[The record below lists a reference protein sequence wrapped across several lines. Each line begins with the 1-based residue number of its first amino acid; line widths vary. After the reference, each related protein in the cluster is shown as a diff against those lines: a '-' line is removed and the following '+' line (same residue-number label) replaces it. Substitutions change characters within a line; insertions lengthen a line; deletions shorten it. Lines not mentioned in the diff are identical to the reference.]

1 MSVSRPTPTEVANQL
16 RNDILAG
23 RLQAG
28 HRLTEIDLCQRFTVG
43 RGRVREA
50 IHQLVRQGLVITRSN
65 RGAIV
70 AADAPKDI
78 RELIIPIR
86 RTLEVYALQRIF
98 DDLDEATFV
107 RWEQILI
114 ELHGACERQ
123 DYHSIAE
130 ADVAFHR
137 LLLERADQPDLM
149 VIWETL
155 VGRIHSHFL
164 QMQWKQA
171 RLLDIYDEHRLL
183 VDTFKA
189 RDRET
194 AVKLLNDK
202 IE

>member
-1 MSVSRPTPTEVANQL
+1 MSAPRLSPTEVANQL
-16 RNDILAG
+16 RDDILAG

-28 HRLTEIDLCQRFTVG
+28 HRLTELELCQRFTIG

-65 RGAIV
+65 RGAVV
-70 AADAPKDI
+70 AADAPKAI
-78 RELIIPIR
+78 RDLIIPIR
-86 RTLEVYALQRIF
+86 RTLEVYALGLVLEEL
-98 DDLDEATFV
+98 DDATFE
-107 RWEQILI
+107 RWEAILTD
-114 ELHGACERQ
+114 LKAACERQ
-123 DYHSIAE
+123 DHHSIAE

-137 LLLERADQPDLM
+137 LLIERAGQPDLM

-164 QMQWKQA
+164 REQWKQS

-189 RDRET
+189 KDRDR
-194 AVKLLNDK
+194 AIQLLTEK
-202 IE
+202 ID